1 MGAYCPFGVLLSFVR
16 KVHHN
21 YLHLRDNLSKRP
33 RFEADPFLCSF
44 AHSFVLNH
52 FWVGKGDGYSIGKSA
67 EKQGSYVVK
76 MYQMIGHSSFI
87 AVFGVIK
94 RTCLL
99 SWFSLFF

>member
-1 MGAYCPFGVLLSFVR
+1 MIICILEITFR
-16 KVHHN
+16 KDLDSTQTLF
-21 YLHLRDNLSKRP
+21 YW
-33 RFEADPFLCSF
+33 CSV

-87 AVFGVIK
+87 AVFGVVK

>member
-1 MGAYCPFGVLLSFVR
+1 M
-16 KVHHN
+16 
-21 YLHLRDNLSKRP
+21 
-33 RFEADPFLCSF
+33 
-44 AHSFVLNH
+44 
-52 FWVGKGDGYSIGKSA
+52 GKGDGYSIGKSA

-87 AVFGVIK
+87 AVFGVVK